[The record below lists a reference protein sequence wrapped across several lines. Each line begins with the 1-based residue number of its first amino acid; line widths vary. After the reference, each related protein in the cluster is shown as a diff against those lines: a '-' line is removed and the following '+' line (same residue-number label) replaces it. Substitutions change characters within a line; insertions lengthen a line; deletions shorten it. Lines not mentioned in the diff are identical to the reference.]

1 MKGNVSF
8 RDGPFNRNKKS
19 YRTNIRAKRG
29 YLMRAVQAHKF
40 GGPEELTIAEVA
52 EPEPLAGQV
61 RVAVRSAGVNPA
73 DLARLSGLLP
83 GIQLPYIPGT
93 DVCGEIDAV
102 GLGVN
107 ASRVGERVYG
117 RALSGGY
124 AEKTCLLATEAM
136 PLPSNLS
143 FFEGGG
149 IPIPFFTAYHA
160 LHHKASL
167 KRGESVLISGGG
179 GGVGVAAIQL
189 AKIIGARV
197 ITTAG
202 SREKCDGVMRLGAD
216 VAVNYREQDFVEEA
230 KTFTSGAGVD
240 VIVENVAADNFSRD
254 FDAISRFG
262 RMVIVGTGTGRSA
275 QAKFNIYSAL
285 TKDVSV
291 FGMSLVNAGSH
302 VPEMGA
308 SLNQLFEQKK
318 LKVVVSK
325 SYPLSQAG
333 EALTDLL
340 AGRVFGKLVLDLT

>member
-1 MKGNVSF
+1 M
-8 RDGPFNRNKKS
+8 
-19 YRTNIRAKRG
+19 
-29 YLMRAVQAHKF
+29 
-40 GGPEELTIAEVA
+40 
-52 EPEPLAGQV
+52 
-61 RVAVRSAGVNPA
+61 
-73 DLARLSGLLP
+73 
-83 GIQLPYIPGT
+83 
-93 DVCGEIDAV
+93 
-102 GLGVN
+102 
-107 ASRVGERVYG
+107 
-117 RALSGGY
+117 
-124 AEKTCLLATEAM
+124 
-136 PLPSNLS
+136 
-143 FFEGGG
+143 
-149 IPIPFFTAYHA
+149 
-160 LHHKASL
+160 
-167 KRGESVLISGGG
+167 
-179 GGVGVAAIQL
+179 AAIQL

-285 TKDVSV
+285 TTDVSV

-318 LKVVVSK
+318 LKVLISK
-325 SYPLSQAG
+325 SYSLSQAG
-333 EALTDLL
+333 EALRDLL
-340 AGRVFGKLVLDLT
+340 AAASLWKAGTRSNSGSLSAGLFSDHQYWPFRGGAVNP